1 MAGHVR
7 YTAVIDACVFYGML
21 KTDTLMSL
29 CSRGLFAA
37 KWSERIE
44 NEWIGHLIEKMPN
57 KEAEI
62 IRRRDT
68 MRVAVPD
75 WAVCPKGIASIEQSL
90 QLPDMNDRHVLA
102 AAMIGHADCIVTDDK
117 WGFDDEIVSQYGI
130 EIIDTDSFIV
140 NQLDLDEYQALAAL
154 KAMRLRWK
162 NPDATPDD
170 FCAVFEKNK
179 LLLTAQRLRDRIEL
193 I

>member
-7 YTAVIDACVFYGML
+7 FTAVIDACVFYGML

-44 NEWIGHLIEKMPN
+44 NEWIRHLIEKMPN
-57 KEAEI
+57 KEAAI

-162 NPDATPDD
+162 NPDATPDN

>member
-7 YTAVIDACVFYGML
+7 YTAVIDACVVYGML

-44 NEWIGHLIEKMPN
+44 DEWIRHLIEKMPN

-162 NPDATPDD
+162 NPDATPDN

>member
-7 YTAVIDACVFYGML
+7 FTAVIDACVFYGML
-21 KTDTLMSL
+21 KTDTLRSL

-44 NEWIGHLIEKMPN
+44 NEWIRHLIEKMPN
-57 KEAEI
+57 KEAAI

-162 NPDATPDD
+162 NPDATPDN

>member
-7 YTAVIDACVFYGML
+7 FIAVIDACVFYGML

-44 NEWIGHLIEKMPN
+44 NEWIRHLIEKMPN
-57 KEAEI
+57 KEAAI

-162 NPDATPDD
+162 NPDATPDN

>member
-1 MAGHVR
+1 MAGHIR

-21 KTDTLMSL
+21 KTDALLSL
-29 CSRGLFAA
+29 CTRGLFAA

-44 NEWIGHLIEKMPN
+44 NEWIGHLSQRMPDRHS
-57 KEAEI
+57 EI
-62 IRRRDT
+62 MRRRDR

-75 WAVCPKGIASIEQSL
+75 WAVGAEAIASIEASL
-90 QLPDMNDRHVLA
+90 QLPDMDDRHVLA
-102 AAMIGHADCIVTDDK
+102 AAIVGHADCIVTEDK
-117 WGFDDEIVSQYGI
+117 WGFDEKVVSGYGI
-130 EIIDTDSFIV
+130 EVIDTDSFIV

-162 NPDATPDD
+162 RPDATPED
-170 FCAVFEKNK
+170 FCAAFEKNK

>member
-21 KTDTLMSL
+21 KTDALLSL

-44 NEWIGHLIEKMPN
+44 REWVGHLSEKKPD
-57 KEAEI
+57 KEAAI
-62 IRRRDT
+62 IRRRDS
-68 MRVAVPD
+68 MREAVPD
-75 WAVCPKGIASIEQSL
+75 WEVGERGIAATEQCL

-102 AAMIGHADCIVTDDK
+102 AAIVGHADCIVTDDQR
-117 WGFDDEIVSQYGI
+117 GFNHETVSQYGI
-130 EIIDTDSFIV
+130 EVIDTDSFII

-154 KAMRLRWK
+154 KAMRIRWK
-162 NPDATPDD
+162 NPDSTPDA
-170 FCAVFEKNK
+170 FCAVFERNK

>member
-1 MAGHVR
+1 MAGHVH

-21 KTDTLMSL
+21 KADALMSL

-44 NEWIGHLIEKMPN
+44 NEWVGHLSIKLPSQV
-57 KEAEI
+57 AQI
-62 IRRRDT
+62 TRRRDM
-68 MRVAVPD
+68 MRAAVHD
-75 WAVCPKGIASIEQSL
+75 WEVCAEGIASIEGSL
-90 QLPDMNDRHVLA
+90 KLPDMNDRHVLA
-102 AAMIGHADCIVTDDK
+102 AAIVGHSDCIVTDDK
-117 WGFDDEIVSQYGI
+117 WGFDDEIVGHYGI
-130 EIIDTDSFIV
+130 EVIDTDSFII

-162 NPDATPDD
+162 KPDVSPED
-170 FCAVFEKNK
+170 FCVAFEKNK

>member
-7 YTAVIDACVFYGML
+7 YTAVIDACVFFGML
-21 KTDTLMSL
+21 KTDVLMSL
-29 CSRGLFAA
+29 STRGLFAA

-44 NEWIGHLIEKMPN
+44 CEWVGHLTKKLPE

-62 IRRRDT
+62 IRRRDQ
-68 MRVAVPD
+68 MRKVVPD
-75 WAVCPKGIASIEQSL
+75 WAVCDKGIASIEGSL
-90 QLPDMNDRHVLA
+90 KLPDMDDRHVLA
-102 AAMIGHADCIVTDDK
+102 AAIVGHADCIVTDDK
-117 WGFDDEIVSQYGI
+117 WGFDDEVVSHYGI
-130 EIIDTDSFIV
+130 EVIDTDSFIIS
-140 NQLDLDEYQALAAL
+140 QLDLDEYQALAAF

-162 NPDATPDD
+162 NPNATPED
-170 FCAVFEKNK
+170 FCTVFEKNK

>member
-1 MAGHVR
+1 MAGYVC

-44 NEWIGHLIEKMPN
+44 NEWIGHLSEKMPN

-62 IRRRDT
+62 IRRRDK

>member
-1 MAGHVR
+1 MAGHVH

-21 KTDTLMSL
+21 KTDALMSL

-37 KWSERIE
+37 KWSKRIE
-44 NEWIGHLIEKMPN
+44 NEWVGHLSEKMPD
-57 KEAEI
+57 KKAEI
-62 IRRRDT
+62 IRRRDQ
-68 MRVAVPD
+68 MRVSVPD
-75 WAVCPKGIASIEQSL
+75 WAVCAEGIDSIEECL

-102 AAMIGHADCIVTDDK
+102 AAIIGHADCIVTEDK
-117 WGFDDEIVSQYGI
+117 TGFDEAIVGQYDI

-140 NQLDLDEYQALAAL
+140 SQLDRDEYQALAAF
-154 KAMRLRWK
+154 KAMRLRWRK
-162 NPDATPDD
+162 PEATPQE
-170 FCAVFEKNK
+170 FCVTFEKNK

>member
-7 YTAVIDACVFYGML
+7 FTAVIDACVFYGML

-44 NEWIGHLIEKMPN
+44 NEWIRHLIEKMPN

-162 NPDATPDD
+162 NPDATPDN

>member
-44 NEWIGHLIEKMPN
+44 DEWIRHLIEKMPN

-162 NPDATPDD
+162 NPDATPDN

>member
-7 YTAVIDACVFYGML
+7 YTAIIDACVFYGML
-21 KTDTLMSL
+21 KTDALMSL
-29 CSRGLFAA
+29 HSRGLFAA

-44 NEWIGHLIEKMPN
+44 NEWISHLSKKMPD

-62 IRRRDT
+62 NRRRDM
-68 MRVAVPD
+68 MRLAVPD
-75 WAVCPKGIASIEQSL
+75 WTVCAQGVTSIEPCL
-90 QLPDMNDRHVLA
+90 RLPDMDDRHVLA
-102 AAMIGHADCIVTDDK
+102 AAIIGHADCIVTDDK
-117 WGFDDEIVSQYGI
+117 WGFDEEIVSQYGI
-130 EIIDTDSFIV
+130 EVIDTDSFISS
-140 NQLDLDEYQALAAL
+140 QLDLDEYQALAAF

-162 NPDATPDD
+162 NPNASPED
-170 FCAVFEKNK
+170 FCCVFEKNK

>member
-7 YTAVIDACVFYGML
+7 FTAVIDACVFYGML

-44 NEWIGHLIEKMPN
+44 NEWIGHLSEKMPN

-75 WAVCPKGIASIEQSL
+75 WAVCSKGIASIEQSL

-162 NPDATPDD
+162 NPDATPDN

>member
-7 YTAVIDACVFYGML
+7 FTAVIDACVFYGML

-44 NEWIGHLIEKMPN
+44 NEWIGHLSEKMPN

-162 NPDATPDD
+162 NPDATPDN

>member
-21 KTDTLMSL
+21 KTDALMSL

-44 NEWIGHLIEKMPN
+44 NEWVGHLSAKLPEKATQIMH
-57 KEAEI
+57 
-62 IRRRDT
+62 RRDK
-68 MRVAVPD
+68 MRAAAPD
-75 WAVCPKGIASIEQSL
+75 WEVCAHSIATLEAHL

-102 AAMIGHADCIVTDDK
+102 AAIIGHADCIVTDDT
-117 WGFDDEIVSQYGI
+117 WGFDSTVVSQYGI
-130 EIIDTDSFIV
+130 EVIDTDSFII
-140 NQLDLDEYQALAAL
+140 NQLDLDEYQALAAF
-154 KAMRLRWK
+154 KGMRKRWK
-162 NPDATPDD
+162 NPKSTPED
-170 FCAVFEKNK
+170 FCATFEKNK
-179 LLLTAQRLRDRIEL
+179 LLLTAQRLRERIEL

>member
-7 YTAVIDACVFYGML
+7 YTVIIDACVFYGML
-21 KTDTLMSL
+21 KTDALMSL

-44 NEWIGHLIEKMPN
+44 NEWIGHLKTAMPD
-57 KEAEI
+57 KEAAI
-62 IRRRDT
+62 IRRRDQ
-68 MRVAVPD
+68 MRATSPD
-75 WAVCPKGIASIEQSL
+75 WEICAQGITSIEQHL
-90 QLPDMNDRHVLA
+90 KLPDMDDRHVLA
-102 AAMIGHADCIVTDDK
+102 AAIIGHADCIVTDDQ
-117 WGFDDEIVSQYGI
+117 WGFDPQIVGQYGI
-130 EIIDTDSFIV
+130 EVIDTDSFIIS
-140 NQLDLDEYQALAAL
+140 QLDLDEYQALSAL

-162 NPDATPDD
+162 NPNATPDD
-170 FCAVFEKNK
+170 FCTAFEKNK